1 MQQPFACKAR
11 RPCRVMMP
19 IKICMQQPFACKA
32 RRPCRMAI
40 AIMICMQQ
48 PFACKA
54 RRPLHA
60 VVDLPKS
67 RKLRLIVGQQT
78 SVKQIFE

>member
-11 RPCRVMMP
+11 RPCRVMMS
-19 IKICMQQPFACKA
+19 IKICMQQPFVSKA
-32 RRPCRMAI
+32 G
-40 AIMICMQQ
+40 Q
-48 PFACKA
+48 PLQF
-54 RRPLHA
+54 
-60 VVDLPKS
+60 VVHLPKS

>member
-1 MQQPFACKAR
+1 MQQSFACKASQ
-11 RPCRVMMP
+11 PCRVVISIM
-19 IKICMQQPFACKA
+19 ICMQQPFVCKTS
-32 RRPCRMAI
+32 RPYRVAI
-40 AIMICMQQ
+40 AMMICMQQ

-54 RRPLHA
+54 RRLLQ
-60 VVDLPKS
+60 VVVHLPKS